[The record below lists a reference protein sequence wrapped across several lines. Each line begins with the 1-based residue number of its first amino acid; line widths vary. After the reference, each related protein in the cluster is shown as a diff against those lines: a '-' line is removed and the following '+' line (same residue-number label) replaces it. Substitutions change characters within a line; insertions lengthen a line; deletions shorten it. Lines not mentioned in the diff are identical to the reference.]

1 MRAALTLG
9 NRRANIQLAV
19 ALLITG
25 GLLIASVMMVLLNPE
40 LFFIIPPESRPTST
54 TIEPPDNIEE
64 SLNVSEIRTL
74 KEALADLQSEGVL
87 IVNTT
92 KITGYSDGI
101 GFGVTY
107 TEFRKVALKKE
118 LVFLFT
124 EFADK
129 RFTPLII
136 PYEKTFVVWT
146 PYPK

>member
-1 MRAALTLG
+1 MRTALNLS

-25 GLLIASVMMVLLNPE
+25 GLLIASVLMILLNPE
-40 LFFIIPPESRPTST
+40 LFFIIPPDTKPAPMVIDPSD
-54 TIEPPDNIEE
+54 EPVETMNI
-64 SLNVSEIRTL
+64 SEIRTL
-74 KEALADLQSEGVL
+74 KEALKDLRNEGVL

-107 TEFRKVALKKE
+107 QEFRKVALKKE

-124 EFADK
+124 EFADN

-146 PYPK
+146 PAPK

>member
-1 MRAALTLG
+1 MRAALNLG

-40 LFFIIPPESRPTST
+40 LFFIIPPEPTLVT
-54 TIEPPDNIEE
+54 KDPTENVEDPLNI
-64 SLNVSEIRTL
+64 SEIRTL
-74 KEALADLQSEGVL
+74 KEALADLRGEDVL

-107 TEFRKVALKKE
+107 PEFRKVALKKE

-146 PYPK
+146 PSPK

>member
-1 MRAALTLG
+1 MRAALKLG

-40 LFFIIPPESRPTST
+40 LFFIIPPEPIPI
-54 TIEPPDNIEE
+54 TIEPPDIIEDP
-64 SLNVSEIRTL
+64 LNVSEIKTL
-74 KEALADLQSEGVL
+74 KEALADLQSEDVL

-146 PYPK
+146 PSPK